1 MRSFDRRDVTFAQAR
16 EELSRTLADDCDDVT
31 GNRDERIAEAVR
43 TLRDKYPDLDEQM
56 TERLMGEEKRQPIS
70 RRDPI

>member
-1 MRSFDRRDVTFAQAR
+1 MRSFDRRDVTYAQAR
-16 EELSRTLADDCDDVT
+16 EELSRTLADEGDEVAGD
-31 GNRDERIAEAVR
+31 RDERIAELVR
-43 TLRDKYPDLDEQM
+43 TLKNKYPDLDEQM